1 MFKFKHKVTGVTV
14 NNCTKDV
21 EITVLLQY
29 LSNFWKILSIPLIN
43 CGINLMLTWSAN
55 YFLVVGFQ
63 ANQGSTFM
71 ITDTKFYVPFVTL
84 SAQDKIRL
92 LRQVEPGFKR
102 TSN

>member
-1 MFKFKHKVTGVTV
+1 
-14 NNCTKDV
+14 
-21 EITVLLQY
+21 
-29 LSNFWKILSIPLIN
+29 
-43 CGINLMLTWSAN
+43 MLTWSAN

-63 ANQGSTFM
+63 ANQGPTFM

-84 SAQDKIRL
+84 STQDKIKL